1 MLYLEHLVKI
11 LSKQS
16 IGGTIPILELVV
28 DLSIIFLALI
38 ASIFLLVGIIFIT
51 RLGKTLSPL
60 VQRCLGI
67 AENLESVSKM
77 IREDVEQAHSSF
89 TGLMNGLKDASS
101 QIEKR
106 IGEFTSLV
114 DLVHREIE
122 SALHGLTGVL
132 TFFSRTRRNKKTPS
146 LNSSDSSEED

>member
-1 MLYLEHLVKI
+1 
-11 LSKQS
+11 
-16 IGGTIPILELVV
+16 
-28 DLSIIFLALI
+28 
-38 ASIFLLVGIIFIT
+38 
-51 RLGKTLSPL
+51 
-60 VQRCLGI
+60 
-67 AENLESVSKM
+67 M

-132 TFFSRTRRNKKTPS
+132 TFFSRTRRNEKTPS
-146 LNSSDSSEED
+146 LKSSDSSEED